1 MDYWKIKSTIK
12 MKKIIVLLFLFVGI
26 INVSAQ
32 KYMTKTGSLKFEA
45 SVESFE
51 EIAAENKNT
60 SAILESATGEIAVL
74 TLIKGFRF
82 KIALMEEHFNENYIE
97 SDKFPKATFKGK
109 VEDFDVSKLSSTP
122 KTFRVSGDLTL
133 HGKTK
138 KVTTTARILKSGEK
152 ITVTGN
158 FDVKPEE
165 FDIEIP
171 KLVSKKVADKVH
183 TSFNL
188 QLTK

>member
-1 MDYWKIKSTIK
+1 MDYWKIKSTVK
-12 MKKIIVLLFLFVGI
+12 MKKVIVLLFLFVGI
-26 INVSAQ
+26 LNVSAQ

-51 EIAAENKNT
+51 EVAAENKNT
-60 SAILESATGEIAVL
+60 SALLESSTGEIALL

-82 KIALMEEHFNENYIE
+82 KVALMEEHFNENYIE

-109 VEDFDVSKLSSTP
+109 VENFDAAKLSSASGIF
-122 KTFRVSGDLTL
+122 KISGDLTL

-138 KVTTTARILKSGEK
+138 KVTTNAKISKSGDK

-158 FDVKPEE
+158 FEAKPED

-171 KLVSKKVADKVH
+171 KLVSKKVADKVKI
-183 TSFNL
+183 TFNL
-188 QLTK
+188 LLIK

>member
-1 MDYWKIKSTIK
+1 

-26 INVSAQ
+26 VNVSAQ

-60 SAILESATGEIAVL
+60 SAILDATTGEIAVL
-74 TLIKGFRF
+74 TLMKGFRF
-82 KIALMEEHFNENYIE
+82 KVALMEEHFNENYIE

-109 VEDFDVSKLSSTP
+109 VEDFDAAKLSSASGIF
-122 KTFRVSGDLTL
+122 KISGDLTL

-138 KVTTTARILKSGEK
+138 KVTTNAKISKSGDK

-158 FDVKPEE
+158 FDVKPED

-171 KLVSKKVADKVH
+171 KLVSKKVADKVKI
-183 TSFNL
+183 TFNL
-188 QLTK
+188 LLTK

>member
-1 MDYWKIKSTIK
+1 

-26 INVSAQ
+26 LHVSAQ
-32 KYMTKTGSLKFEA
+32 KYATKTGNLKFEA

-51 EIAAENKNT
+51 EITAENKNT
-60 SAILESATGEIAVL
+60 SAILESSTGEIAVL
-74 TLIKGFRF
+74 TLMKGFRF

-109 VEDFDVSKLSSTP
+109 VEDFDASKLSSTP
-122 KTFRVSGDLTL
+122 KAFKISGDLTL

-138 KVTTTARILKSGEK
+138 KIISSAKILKSGDK
-152 ITVTGN
+152 ITITGN
-158 FDVKPEE
+158 FDVKPED

-171 KLVSKKVADKVH
+171 KLVSKKVSEKIKVNF
-183 TSFNL
+183 SFGL
-188 QLTK
+188 AKL

>member
-12 MKKIIVLLFLFVGI
+12 MKKIMMLLFLFVGI

-60 SAILESATGEIAVL
+60 SAILDAATGEIAVL
-74 TLIKGFRF
+74 TLMKGFRF

-122 KTFRVSGDLTL
+122 KTFKVSGDLTL

-158 FDVKPEE
+158 FEVKPED

-171 KLVSKKVADKVH
+171 KLVSKKVADKVN

>member
-1 MDYWKIKSTIK
+1 MDYWKIKSILK
-12 MKKIIVLLFLFVGI
+12 MKKIIVLLLLFVGI
-26 INVSAQ
+26 IPVSAQ
-32 KYMTKTGSLKFEA
+32 KYITKTGSLKFEA
-45 SVESFE
+45 SVASFE
-51 EIAAENKNT
+51 EVAAENKNT
-60 SAILESATGEIAVL
+60 SAILESTTGEIAVL

-109 VEDFDVSKLSSTP
+109 IEDFDVAKLSSAAGMF
-122 KTFRVSGDLTL
+122 KISGDLTL

-138 KVTTTARILKSGEK
+138 KVTTNAKISKSGDK

-158 FDVKPEE
+158 FEAKPED

-171 KLVSKKVADKVH
+171 KLVSKKVADKVKI
-183 TSFNL
+183 TFNL
-188 QLTK
+188 LLTK

>member
-1 MDYWKIKSTIK
+1 
-12 MKKIIVLLFLFVGI
+12 MKKIMMLLFLFVGI
-26 INVSAQ
+26 VNVSAQ

-60 SAILESATGEIAVL
+60 SAILDATTGEIAVL
-74 TLIKGFRF
+74 TLMKGFRF
-82 KIALMEEHFNENYIE
+82 KVALMEEHFNENYVE

-109 VEDFDVSKLSSTP
+109 VENFDVSKLSSAAN
-122 KTFRVSGDLTL
+122 TFKISGDLTL

-138 KVTTTARILKSGEK
+138 KVTTNAKILKSGDK
-152 ITVTGN
+152 ITITGN
-158 FDVKPEE
+158 FEAKPED

-171 KLVSKKVADKVH
+171 KLVSKKVADKVNI
-183 TSFNL
+183 TFNL
-188 QLTK
+188 PLTK